1 VYAKARRGEVDN
13 FKVIYDHYD
22 TPQNAEIVLDIV
34 NHQPEE
40 NALRIVGELIERG
53 FIKG

>member
-1 VYAKARRGEVDN
+1 VYAKSRRGEVEN
-13 FKVIYDHYD
+13 FTGISDHYE